1 MLTPKE
7 ISLLFEVQINTLY
20 NWRKS
25 KPKLFAYLQNADYNS
40 KINNEIN
47 ALLDY
52 FSNTIEKDFTLK
64 EIDFLITSDFE
75 LNSIEEVNEFQDY
88 FIKANYKMLPTKHKF
103 VLEIYNKIK
112 ELNIVEKYLLYKK
125 VFKIRKFGDKNR
137 AEFFKE
143 FLKKEKNNG

>member
-7 ISLLFEVQINTLY
+7 ISQLFEVQVNTLY

-25 KPKLFAYLQNADYNS
+25 KPKLYSYLQNADYNS

-47 ALLDY
+47 ALLKY
-52 FSNTIEKDFTLK
+52 FSNTIQKDFTLK
-64 EIDFLITSDFE
+64 EIDFLIINDFE

-88 FIKANYKMLPTKHKF
+88 FIKVNYKILPTKHKF
-103 VLEIYNKIK
+103 VLNIYNKIK

-125 VFKIRKFGDKNR
+125 VFKIRKFGDKDR
-137 AEFFKE
+137 AVYFKE
-143 FLKKEKNNG
+143 FLKEEKD